1 MHQLIYSV
9 DTYCGWCYGFGP
21 TLREL
26 AADPEVSLTI
36 RHGALFVGDRSA
48 PIGHY
53 GHIAEANAQISS
65 LTGVEFGA
73 GYEAMLAEGST
84 VMNSKDAARGLMAL
98 RQVAGEG
105 RALEAL
111 AALQA
116 AFYGEGFSLSGEA
129 AYDFAAERLGLDA
142 EAVHAALK
150 DPDVAARAAAEQQ
163 QVLGLGVDHYP
174 TLLAVTEQGLVEVG
188 SPTAS
193 AAEIKAAL

>member
-1 MHQLIYSV
+1 MHQLIYIV

-21 TLREL
+21 TLRQL

-53 GHIAEANAQISS
+53 GHIAAANARISA

-73 GYEAMLAEGST
+73 GYEATLAEGST

-111 AALQA
+111 AALRRP
-116 AFYGEGFSLSGEA
+116 SMV
-129 AYDFAAERLGLDA
+129 R
-142 EAVHAALK
+142 ALVSRVK
-150 DPDVAARAAAEQQ
+150 P
-163 QVLGLGVDHYP
+163 LT
-174 TLLAVTEQGLVEVG
+174 TLLLRGWGWAPRLCTR
-188 SPTAS
+188 P
-193 AAEIKAAL
+193 